1 MQDGIKTDGGVDWN
15 QVIINDSWMCCFFF
29 RVLNLF
35 AFWDDQDWVFP
46 MQLGN
51 MHKSQDSKR
60 SGSGYKIHRFV
71 LKSQI
76 CWDLVVTCLVWYPCR
91 TLIQVLRLQGLGRM
105 GSISEIFGY
114 IASLIFLRQI
124 LTTRHDWK
132 MGWRRLPFRKQ
143 IFGKGRAL
151 GCFADGIYLH
161 FEDVDPQKHQGGS
174 RHNIEVLF
182 QQITWM

>member
-1 MQDGIKTDGGVDWN
+1 MG
-15 QVIINDSWMCCFFF
+15 CFFKW
-29 RVLNLF
+29 VLNLF
-35 AFWDDQDWVFP
+35 AFWGGQDWVFP

-60 SGSGYKIHRFV
+60 GGSGYKTHRFV
-71 LKSQI
+71 LKSLI

-114 IASLIFLRQI
+114 IPSLPWYSWDKYDHKW
-124 LTTRHDWK
+124 HDWK

-151 GCFADGIYLH
+151 GCFADGIYLR
-161 FEDVDPQKHQGGS
+161 FEDVHPFSIKS
-174 RHNIEVLF
+174 NRLTEVLF
-182 QQITWM
+182 Q